1 MRTKIF
7 LLILLSL
14 MTIFSVSGQKKDK
27 KTSISDTVMDAA
39 NSPIVNA
46 IVMIDNQKTSVV
58 TDSQGNYKV
67 KF

>member
-1 MRTKIF
+1 
-7 LLILLSL
+7 

-27 KTSISDTVMDAA
+27 KTSISDKVMDAA